1 MVTRGILERNE
12 LGKIGRKIQARQCQN
27 NEVVDKG
34 DRLINRMTSEPI
46 LPARTADQYLAR

>member
-1 MVTRGILERNE
+1 MVTRGVLERNE
-12 LGKIGRKIQARQCQN
+12 PGKVGRKIQARQCQN